1 MGQPLSNAFCSD
13 RTLLTC
19 QLQPIEGARKKK
31 LKQIGMEFR
40 DRYSLA
46 EQLKED
52 LAVDDVP
59 AGESTF
65 SY

>member
-1 MGQPLSNAFCSD
+1 ML
-13 RTLLTC
+13 
-19 QLQPIEGARKKK
+19 EKK

-40 DRYSLA
+40 DRYSIA